1 MSRVRIN
8 RVGQTFGLLRVVE
21 MLPESRVRA
30 VCACGGEW
38 SGEAHSLVT
47 GNTRSCG
54 CLHPKARTSPG
65 RPPRHGATNTL
76 AYRQWCG
83 MLARCYTPSCA
94 SWKYYGARGIT
105 VCARWRESFENF
117 RADMGERPSPA
128 HSIDRID
135 NDGPYSPENCRWA
148 TAQEQAC
155 NRRKRTPAEP
165 RRAA

>member
-1 MSRVRIN
+1 MSRRGPQHGMS
-8 RVGQTFGLLRVVE
+8 RT
-21 MLPESRVRA
+21 PE
-30 VCACGGEW
+30 
-38 SGEAHSLVT
+38 H
-47 GNTRSCG
+47 
-54 CLHPKARTSPG
+54 KAWQ
-65 RPPRHGATNTL
+65 N
-76 AYRQWCG
+76 
-83 MLARCYTPSCA
+83 MLARCHCETCPNFRL
-94 SWKYYGARGIT
+94 YGARGIT